1 MAADKFVILSENI
14 SIGTLVQYL
23 TDFTSILYCVNQHPR
38 VIQVRVSFSFLPKGG
53 QNEIVWIIRVQACG
67 KLGGFRGMLPRG
79 NFDFGPFIRRN
90 LVESGTV
97 FTQT

>member
-1 MAADKFVILSENI
+1 MVSN
-14 SIGTLVQYL
+14 
-23 TDFTSILYCVNQHPR
+23 
-38 VIQVRVSFSFLPKGG
+38 RVSFSFLPKGG
-53 QNEIVWIIRVQACG
+53 QNGMCEL
-67 KLGGFRGMLPRG
+67 LGGGGHAPSG